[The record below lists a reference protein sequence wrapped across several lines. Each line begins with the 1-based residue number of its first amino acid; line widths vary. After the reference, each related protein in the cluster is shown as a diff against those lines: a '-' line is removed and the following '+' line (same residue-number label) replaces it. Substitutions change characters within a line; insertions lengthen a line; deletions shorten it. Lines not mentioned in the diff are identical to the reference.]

1 MLGQGVACNEIEQQ
15 QYEKYRGRN
24 KRRSGSMTIK
34 KKNKMILFIILT
46 MTLSVTT
53 GCSDAHKAD
62 PAQGK
67 KMQSIV
73 TNAQEDINAAEDF
86 TEAFMAASRL
96 RATAHCFGCSSR
108 PLYVS

>member
-1 MLGQGVACNEIEQQ
+1 
-15 QYEKYRGRN
+15 
-24 KRRSGSMTIK
+24 MTIK

-73 TNAQEDINAAEDF
+73 TNAQEDINADEDF
-86 TEAFMAASRL
+86 TEAFMEREQPGMEEAL
-96 RATAHCFGCSSR
+96 EKGCSRSCF
-108 PLYVS
+108 LQSAQSN